1 MGAAKLWY
9 AGRRIDGEMGRI
21 LAARSLKT
29 DGKCQALSLIG
40 SGAILISAF
49 APILNV
55 PVVGA
60 VTYFNGNSEFALV
73 IGVLLVILGIGSLV
87 FALIE
92 KYAWLYAVGFCALS
106 IALGTL
112 VTWKW
117 YVARATSAPSAAASG
132 VFDYFTRSASKGLV
146 ERSSLSF
153 GFPLLIYGAVLV
165 ILTALMRPRPLA
177 SVNLESPP
185 S

>member
-1 MGAAKLWY
+1 LGAAKLCY
-9 AGRRIDGEMGRI
+9 AGRRIDDEMGRI
-21 LAARSLKT
+21 LEARSLKT
-29 DGKCQALSLIG
+29 EGKCQALSLIG

-112 VTWKW
+112 VSWKW
-117 YVARATSAPSAAASG
+117 YVARATSASSAAPSG
-132 VFDYFTRSASKGLV
+132 VIDYFTRSASKGLV

-185 S
+185 G